1 MATRTR
7 RHAQCTQRTDVARGH
22 TPTRCAPHQH
32 SPLVTLSR
40 HACSPSVS
48 RRCLAHRDTRRDAMR
63 RKMYAP
69 HMSSPL
75 SLSASPPTTA
85 RFSLAFSLSL
95 TVLDPPRAR
104 RAPEYSRWRGGFRG
118 SHLRLR
124 PRAAHPPT
132 PVGASY
138 LRQLSA
144 GPDVGCALSTAPSG
158 LVRRPGS
165 RARSRW
171 RCTRRG
177 RIRRWRPG

>member
-40 HACSPSVS
+40 HALPIRLSALS
-48 RRCLAHRDTRRDAMR
+48 RAQRHEARRDATQDVC
-63 RKMYAP
+63 AP
-69 HMSSPL
+69 HVEPSLSLGFSTDDGSLLSRFL
-75 SLSASPPTTA
+75 SLSHGMGPAG
-85 RFSLAFSLSL
+85 
-95 TVLDPPRAR
+95 AR

-144 GPDVGCALSTAPSG
+144 GPDVGCALSAPSG